1 MTRFGRYETV
11 RELHHSGFTV
21 LYSGRAKADS
31 QAKFAIKVFQPST
44 FLLETEQVQAESD
57 LFLNS
62 ARVQQKTAAGGAEHW
77 APIHECNSIPDGAF
91 YTTDQYDRSLQQ
103 LIDVRIK
110 LSAQALREIIESVAK
125 GLVELKQA
133 CKRPHGNLKATN
145 ILIVGE
151 GDISQTSIVL
161 SDPLPDEHIDTKVHW
176 DADLRNI
183 AELIYQLIMHR
194 PTPTIGGWQITD
206 SKEWGKLGKQ
216 ANDWINLC
224 NRLLNAHMKPGTI
237 TIDTLLEEL
246 ARLKK
251 IKPVLS
257 FRRLIIAIGLIVIT
271 SASIFIIKPEFIF
284 PPEPP
289 SIRDW
294 NQSLTEYSDWVKALR
309 GDLGLPKGNQREK
322 QWTSNPH
329 LSTIV
334 ENIKKASYPYD
345 VAYDNNVLEQDLNK
359 IENEEDLRK
368 YRIKAT
374 RTTAALKA
382 IEIIKFF
389 FDIKSDPNSFSIYDP
404 NSPADRKE
412 FQKWPLLVD
421 MNDTANSFTKR
432 GWKELAKSLE
442 DLIGQ
447 VIPGLDNKN
456 IAENVD
462 KILDLHPNL
471 NDIRSQ
477 WANIE
482 NKQEIIDST
491 DDPILTK
498 FIGYI
503 QSKLVSANLD
513 TLAKELEQ
521 LGSLADNL
529 AKFIEDNWQKVDK
542 NTFLNDHGNDSEE
555 SPKDNTFT
563 DRLVLI
569 KDYLYLDPDPRK
581 ELLEL
586 SDRIDGYL
594 PLARLTNPLEAK
606 KCSENLSNLRQDL
619 KEIEEQPGIEKY
631 RSDITD
637 AVNIHK
643 PNLIKLEERVIAA
656 TETPEKYHQR
666 MRKQIVL
673 SSEIEEEIN
682 KKWLTSR
689 DNLLDRYPLSALK
702 ENLGKYAEL
711 RRKIDDTIH
720 NLETINEQ
728 LRTELPEQLE
738 AEVKEVDW
746 NNKLKQLYARERK
759 ETLTRIVENIPLQD
773 EIPDI
778 NAPSFRQFGSTQ
790 FTNFQQLQVDLS
802 GILAAFNQ
810 VEDNLNSC
818 YLLDQKLPDSDQ
830 TVRLLWNKWKDNDIL
845 KDTRVNETLARLMKR
860 IKDLE
865 EIEQSDDRDTLG
877 KIATEPNSQAEAMY
891 AAWKRLG
898 EITDS
903 QWPNTD
909 KEWAKDKGI
918 QEALRAKLLTI
929 KAENRAIKLRNT
941 LDNVSLKREII
952 YRRANIRRYKTI
964 VTSKSST
971 DTVLAKFE
979 TLEPYDADA
988 ALGEVIDFE
997 NLAQVLA
1004 EFVTD
1009 PNWPAKYRTD
1019 LLVDESPIYKK
1030 ASFTI
1035 NDFQAWMEEVKDYY
1049 KLENDPRKKYTWNER
1064 VDKIDGLISKEFARK
1079 QAAESLSKLQ
1089 SLKGDFDNVKSTIS
1103 NVLSLPA
1110 IEKHKVQILQAGDY
1124 WINLLEIERKL
1135 KPEYCNRIELENGRL
1150 IFATSY
1156 LHPDFEPIDFDNKKP
1171 IELTTG
1177 WEQIR
1182 QAVKIKQKEWL
1193 DFFYTIDGNDT
1204 KNTGWPQYAIS
1215 TKDPSVIL
1223 RFIPAGGDNPEPF
1236 YMATHEITNTQYR
1249 VFLENNGARSRT
1261 NRPGWSWFVD
1271 QSNKDLIVSQSKDI
1285 PPCAIKWDASQK
1297 IFKVAPEATD
1307 IPVTYVTY
1315 YGAQSYAESIGT
1327 LLPTVSQHKYACKA
1341 GNNIIPPWANQSEIS
1356 NYAHVRAGPWQNA
1369 ATEYNAK
1376 VGTADEIPPP
1386 PIGAVKQK
1394 DFTPYETKLDFDIEK
1409 FFPNET
1415 DYNSAWPITGANKPN
1430 VWGLYDMIG
1439 NVWEWCTNDNGD
1451 TQPVIC
1457 GGSCLSPPEY
1467 IDLKSDSNYQ
1477 YNYNKMTS
1485 DVGFRVIAPAR

>member
-1 MTRFGRYETV
+1 MTSFGRYESV
-11 RELHHSGFTV
+11 RELHRSGFTI
-21 LYSGRAKADS
+21 LYSGRTKADS
-31 QAKFAIKVFQPST
+31 KAKFAIKVFQPST
-44 FLLETEQVQAESD
+44 FLLETEQVQTESA
-57 LFLNS
+57 LFLSS
-62 ARVQQKTAAGGAEHW
+62 AHVQQKTANSGAQHW
-77 APIHECNSIPDGAF
+77 APIHECCKIPDGAF

-133 CKRPHGNLKATN
+133 CGRPHGNLKATN

-151 GDISQTSIVL
+151 GDLLQTSIVL
-161 SDPLPDEHIDTKVHW
+161 SDPLPDEQIDTEVHW
-176 DADLRNI
+176 DTDLRAI
-183 AELIYQLIMHR
+183 AELIYELIMHR
-194 PTPTIGGWQITD
+194 PTPAIGGWQITD

-224 NRLLNAHMKPGTI
+224 NRLLNAHMKPGTMSI
-237 TIDTLLEEL
+237 ETLIDEL

-251 IKPVLS
+251 IKPVFS
-257 FRRLIIAIGLIVIT
+257 FRRLIIAFGLIVIT
-271 SASIFIIKPEFIF
+271 GAAIFVIKPDFIF
-284 PPEPP
+284 PTAPP
-289 SIRDW
+289 SISDW
-294 NQSLTEYSDWVKALR
+294 NKSLTEYLNWVKALR
-309 GDLGLPKGNQREK
+309 SDLGLPKGNQREK
-322 QWTSNPH
+322 QWTSNSH

-334 ENIKKASYPYD
+334 ENVKKASYPYD

-374 RTTAALKA
+374 RTTVALKA
-382 IEIIKFF
+382 AEIIKFF
-389 FDIKSDPNSFSIYDP
+389 FDIKSDPNSFSLYDP
-404 NSPADRKE
+404 NSPTDRKE
-412 FQKWPLLVD
+412 FQKWPVLVETQQ
-421 MNDTANSFTKR
+421 TAKKFQER
-432 GWKELAKSLE
+432 QWQELAKSLE
-442 DLIGQ
+442 DLIEQ
-447 VIPGLDNKN
+447 VIPGIDNKN

-462 KILDLHPNL
+462 KILDLHLNL
-471 NDIRSQ
+471 NDIESR

-482 NKQEIIDST
+482 KNQEIIDST

-513 TLAKELEQ
+513 TLGRELEQ
-521 LGSLADNL
+521 MGSLADNI

-555 SPKDNTFT
+555 SLTDNTFT

-569 KDYLYLDPDPRK
+569 KGYLYLDPDPRK
-581 ELLEL
+581 ELSEL
-586 SDRIDGYL
+586 VNSIDGYL
-594 PLARLTNPLEAK
+594 PLARLTNPVEAN
-606 KCSENLSNLRQDL
+606 KCSENLSILRQDI
-619 KEIEEQPGIEKY
+619 KEIEQKPGIEKY

-643 PNLIKLEERVIAA
+643 PELIKLEQRIIAA

-666 MRKQIVL
+666 IRKQIVL
-673 SSEIEEEIN
+673 SSEAAEEIN

-711 RRKIDDTIH
+711 RRKIDDTIL

-738 AEVKEVDW
+738 AEVKEIDW
-746 NNKLKQLYARERK
+746 NNKLKQLYAQERK
-759 ETLTRIVENIPLQD
+759 EAITRIVENLPLQN
-773 EIPDI
+773 EVPDI
-778 NAPSFRQFGSTQ
+778 NAPSFRQFGRTQ

-802 GILAAFNQ
+802 GILTAFNQ
-810 VEDNLNSC
+810 IEDSLNIC
-818 YLLDQKLPDSDQ
+818 YLLGQKLPESDQ
-830 TVRLLWNKWKDNDIL
+830 TVRLLWNKWKDTDII
-845 KDTRVNETLARLMKR
+845 KDTRVNETLAKLTKR

-865 EIEQSDDRDTLG
+865 EIEKSDDRDTLG
-877 KIATEPNSQAEAMY
+877 NIATDPNSQTEAMY

-909 KEWAKDKGI
+909 KEWAKDKEI
-918 QEALRAKLLTI
+918 QETLRAKLLTI
-929 KAENRAIKLRNT
+929 KTENRAIELRNT

-952 YRRANIRRYKTI
+952 YRNANIRRYKTI

-971 DTVLAKFE
+971 DPILAKFE

-988 ALGEVIDFE
+988 DLGEVIDFE
-997 NLAQVLA
+997 NFAKILV
-1004 EFVTD
+1004 EFVTN

-1019 LLVDESPIYKK
+1019 LFVNESPIYKIT
-1030 ASFTI
+1030 SFTK
-1035 NDFQAWMEEVKDYY
+1035 NDFQTWMEEVKDYY
-1049 KLENDPRKKYTWNER
+1049 KLENDPRKNYIWDEK
-1064 VDKIDGLISKEFARK
+1064 VDKINGLISKEFARK
-1079 QAAESLSKLQ
+1079 QVADSLGKLQ
-1089 SLKGDFDNVKSTIS
+1089 NLKSDFDNVKSAIN

-1110 IEKHKVQILQAGDY
+1110 IEKHKVQILQSSDY
-1124 WINLLEIERKL
+1124 WTKLLEIERKL

-1156 LHPDFEPIDFDNKKP
+1156 LHPNFEPIDFDNKKP
-1171 IELTTG
+1171 IALTTG

-1182 QAVKIKQKEWL
+1182 QAVKSKQEEWL
-1193 DFFYTIDGNDT
+1193 DFFYTIDGNDA

-1215 TKDPSVIL
+1215 TKDPSLIL
-1223 RFIPAGGDNPEPF
+1223 RFIPADSDNPEPF
-1236 YMATHEITNTQYR
+1236 YIATHEITNAQYR

-1261 NRPGWSWFVD
+1261 NRPGWSWFTD
-1271 QSNKDLIVSQSKDI
+1271 QSNKNLIVSQSKDL
-1285 PPCAIKWDASQK
+1285 PPCAIKWDVSK
-1297 IFKVAPEATD
+1297 KTFTVAEEDAD

-1315 YGAQSYAESIGT
+1315 DGAQSYAESIGG
-1327 LLPTVSQHKYACKA
+1327 LLPTASQHKYACKA
-1341 GNNIIPPWANQSEIS
+1341 GDNIIPPWANQSEIS
-1356 NYAHVRAGPWQNA
+1356 SYAHVRAGPWQNA
-1369 ATEYNAK
+1369 AAEYNSK
-1376 VGTADEIPPP
+1376 VGTADDIPPP
-1386 PIGAVKQK
+1386 PIGAVIQE
-1394 DFTPYETKLDFDIEK
+1394 DFTPYETKLKFDVEELFTTTYK
-1409 FFPNET
+1409 
-1415 DYNSAWPITGANKPN
+1415 SAWPIAGANKPN

-1457 GGSCLSPPEY
+1457 GGSCLAPPEY

-1477 YNYNKMTS
+1477 YSYNKMAS
-1485 DVGFRVIAPAR
+1485 DVGFRVIVPAR

>member
-1 MTRFGRYETV
+1 MTSFGRYETV

-31 QAKFAIKVFQPST
+31 EAKFAIKVFQPPAH
-44 FLLETEQVQAESD
+44 LLEAERVKAESD

-62 ARVQQKTAAGGAEHW
+62 AHVQQKTAAGGAEHW

-133 CKRPHGNLKATN
+133 CGRPHGNLKATN
-145 ILIVGE
+145 ILIAGE

-161 SDPLPDEHIDTKVHW
+161 SDPLPDEHIDTEIHW
-176 DADLRNI
+176 DTDLRDI

-194 PTPTIGGWQITD
+194 PTPAIGGWQITE
-206 SKEWGKLGKQ
+206 SKEWSKLGKQ
-216 ANDWINLC
+216 ANDWISLC
-224 NRLLNAHMKPGTI
+224 NRLLNAHMKPGTT
-237 TIDTLLEEL
+237 TIETLIDEL

-271 SASIFIIKPEFIF
+271 GAAVFIIKPDFIF
-284 PPEPP
+284 PTEPP
-289 SIRDW
+289 SISDW
-294 NQSLTEYSDWVKALR
+294 NKSLTEYLAWVKALR
-309 GDLGLPKGNQREK
+309 SDLGLPKGNQREK

-382 IEIIKFF
+382 AEVIKFF
-389 FDIKSDPNSFSIYDP
+389 FDIKSDPNSFSLYDP
-404 NSPADRKE
+404 NSPTDRSE
-412 FQKWPLLVD
+412 FQKWPVLVETQQ
-421 MNDTANSFTKR
+421 TANKFKAR
-432 GWKELAKSLE
+432 QWQELAKSLE

-462 KILDLHPNL
+462 KILDLHLNL
-471 NDIRSQ
+471 NDIESQ

-482 NKQEIIDST
+482 NSQKIIDST

-498 FIGYI
+498 CIGYI
-503 QSKLVSANLD
+503 QSRLVSANLD
-513 TLAKELEQ
+513 ILGRELKQ
-521 LGSLADNL
+521 MGSLANDI

-542 NTFLNDHGNDSEE
+542 KTFLNDHGNDSEE
-555 SPKDNTFT
+555 NLKDNTFT

-581 ELLEL
+581 ELFEL
-586 SDRIDGYL
+586 IDRIDGYL
-594 PLARLTNPLEAK
+594 PLARLTNPLEANI
-606 KCSENLSNLRQDL
+606 CSENLSNFRQDI
-619 KEIEEQPGIEKY
+619 KEIEEKPGIEKY
-631 RSDITD
+631 RPDITS

-643 PNLIKLEERVIAA
+643 PKLIKLEERVIAA

-666 MRKQIVL
+666 IRKQIVL
-673 SSEIEEEIN
+673 SSEAAEEIN

-702 ENLGKYAEL
+702 ENLAKYAEL
-711 RRKIDDTIH
+711 RRNIDDTIH

-738 AEVKEVDW
+738 AEIKEVDW
-746 NNKLKQLYARERK
+746 NNKLKQLYAQERK
-759 ETLTRIVENIPLQD
+759 EAITRIVENIPLQN
-773 EIPDI
+773 EVPDI

-790 FTNFQQLQVDLS
+790 FTEFQQLQVDLS
-802 GILAAFNQ
+802 GILTAFNKI
-810 VEDNLNSC
+810 EDGLNIC
-818 YLLDQKLPDSDQ
+818 YLLGQKLPESDQ
-830 TVRLLWNKWKDNDIL
+830 TVRLLWNKWKDTDIL
-845 KDTRVNETLARLMKR
+845 KDMTVIETLAGLTKR

-865 EIEQSDDRDTLG
+865 EIEISNDRDTLG
-877 KIATEPNSQAEAMY
+877 NIATDPNSQTEAMY

-909 KEWAKDKGI
+909 KEWAKDKEI
-918 QEALRAKLLTI
+918 QETLKVKLQTI
-929 KAENRAIKLRNT
+929 KTENRALELRKT
-941 LDNVSLKREII
+941 LDDASLKREII
-952 YRRANIRRYKTI
+952 YRGANIRRYKTI

-971 DTVLAKFE
+971 DPVLAKFE

-988 ALGEVIDFE
+988 DLGEVIDFE
-997 NLAQVLA
+997 NLAKVLV

-1009 PNWPAKYRTD
+1009 PNWPVKYRTD
-1019 LLVDESPIYKK
+1019 LFVDESQIYKNTSLTK
-1030 ASFTI
+1030 
-1035 NDFQAWMEEVKDYY
+1035 NDFQAWMEEVKDYS
-1049 KLENDPRKKYTWNER
+1049 KLENDPRKNYIWSER
-1064 VDKIDGLISKEFARK
+1064 VDKIDGLISKEFSRK
-1079 QAAESLSKLQ
+1079 QAAESLGKLKN
-1089 SLKGDFDNVKSTIS
+1089 LKSDFDNVKSTIS

-1110 IEKHKVQILQAGDY
+1110 IEKHKVQILQSGDY
-1124 WINLLEIERKL
+1124 WTKLLEIERKL

-1150 IFATSY
+1150 IFATSN
-1156 LHPDFEPIDFDNKKP
+1156 LHPNFEPIDFDNKKP
-1171 IELTTG
+1171 IALTTG

-1204 KNTGWPQYAIS
+1204 QNTGWPQYAIS

-1223 RFIPAGGDNPEPF
+1223 RFIPADGDNPEPF
-1236 YMATHEITNTQYR
+1236 YMATHEITNAQYR

-1261 NRPGWSWFVD
+1261 NRPGWSWFTD
-1271 QSNKDLIVSQSKDI
+1271 KSNKDLIVSQSKDL
-1285 PPCAIKWDASQK
+1285 PPCAIKWNASQK
-1297 IFKVAPEATD
+1297 AFTVAPEDTD

-1315 YGAQSYAESIGT
+1315 NGAQSYAESIGT

-1341 GNNIIPPWANQSEIS
+1341 GDNIIPPWANQSEIS
-1356 NYAHVRAGPWQNA
+1356 SYAHVRAGPWQNA
-1369 ATEYNAK
+1369 AAEYNSK

-1386 PIGAVKQK
+1386 PIGAVRQK

-1415 DYNSAWPITGANKPN
+1415 DYNSAWPIAGANKPN

-1477 YNYNKMTS
+1477 YSYNKMAS
-1485 DVGFRVIAPAR
+1485 DVGFRVIVPAR

>member
-1 MTRFGRYETV
+1 V
-11 RELHHSGFTV
+11 
-21 LYSGRAKADS
+21 
-31 QAKFAIKVFQPST
+31 
-44 FLLETEQVQAESD
+44 AESD

-62 ARVQQKTAAGGAEHW
+62 AHIQQKTAAGGALHW
-77 APIHECNSIPDGAF
+77 APIHECSSITGGAF

-110 LSAQALREIIESVAK
+110 LSAQALREIVESATR
-125 GLVELKQA
+125 GLIELKQT
-133 CKRPHGNLKATN
+133 CGRPHGNLKATN
-145 ILIVGE
+145 ILIAGE
-151 GDISQTSIVL
+151 GDLSQASIVL
-161 SDPLPDEHIDTKVHW
+161 SDPLPDEHIDTEVHW
-176 DADLRNI
+176 DTDLRAI

-194 PTPTIGGWQITD
+194 PTPTVGGWQIPD

-224 NRLLNAHMKPGTI
+224 NRLLNAHMKPGMMTI
-237 TIDTLLEEL
+237 EILIDEL

-257 FRRLIIAIGLIVIT
+257 FRRLLIAIGLIIMT
-271 SASIFIIKPEFIF
+271 GAAIFIIKPDFFEFIF

-294 NQSLTEYSDWVKALR
+294 NKSLTEYLDWVKILR
-309 GDLGLPKGNQREK
+309 TDLGLPKGNQREK
-322 QWTSNPH
+322 QWTSDP
-329 LSTIV
+329 LLRTII
-334 ENIKKASYPYD
+334 ENIKKASYPYN
-345 VAYDNNVLEQDLNK
+345 VAYDNNVLEQDLIK

-374 RTTAALKA
+374 RTTTALKA
-382 IEIIKFF
+382 AEIIKFF
-389 FDIKSDPNSFSIYDP
+389 FDIKSDPNSFSLYDP
-404 NSPADRKE
+404 NSPTDRNE
-412 FQKWPLLVD
+412 FKRWPVLVETQNTINKFSERKWQ
-421 MNDTANSFTKR
+421 
-432 GWKELAKSLE
+432 ELAKSIE

-447 VIPGLDNKN
+447 VRPGLDNKN

-462 KILDLHPNL
+462 KIIELDRNL
-471 NDIRSQ
+471 DDIESR
-477 WANIE
+477 WTKIE
-482 NKQEIIDST
+482 ENQKIIDST
-491 DDPILTK
+491 GDPILTK
-498 FIGYI
+498 CFGFI

-513 TLAKELEQ
+513 ILGRELEQ
-521 LGSLADNL
+521 MGSLTGDI

-555 SPKDNTFT
+555 SPTDNTFT

-581 ELLEL
+581 EIFEL
-586 SDRIDGYL
+586 IDRIDGYL
-594 PLARLTNPLEAK
+594 PLARLTNPLEADG
-606 KCSENLSNLRQDL
+606 CSKSLSDLQQDI
-619 KEIEEQPGIEKY
+619 KEIEEKPGIEKY
-631 RSDITD
+631 RLDITD

-643 PNLIKLEERVIAA
+643 PKLIKLEERVIAA

-673 SSEIEEEIN
+673 SSDVNDEIN
-682 KKWLTSR
+682 KNWLTSR

-720 NLETINEQ
+720 NLEIINGQ

-746 NNKLKQLYARERK
+746 NNTLKQLYAQERK
-759 ETLTRIVENIPLQD
+759 EAIIRIVENIPLQD
-773 EIPDI
+773 DIPDI
-778 NAPSFRQFGSTQ
+778 NAPSFRQFGRTQ
-790 FTNFQQLQVDLS
+790 FSTFQQLQIDLS
-802 GILAAFNQ
+802 GIITAFNEI
-810 VEDNLNSC
+810 EDSLNSC
-818 YLLDQKLPDSDQ
+818 RLLNHKLPKTDQ
-830 TVRLLWNKWKDNDIL
+830 TIRLLWGKWKDTDIL
-845 KDTRVNETLARLMKR
+845 KDKRVNETLARLAKR

-865 EIEQSDDRDTLG
+865 EIEKSDDRDTLCD
-877 KIATEPNSQAEAMY
+877 IATNPNSQTEAMY

-909 KEWAKDKGI
+909 QEWTKDKEI
-918 QEALRAKLLTI
+918 QEKLRAKLLTI
-929 KAENRAIKLRNT
+929 KPENRAIELRNT
-941 LDNVSLKREII
+941 LDDDSLKREII
-952 YRRANIRRYKTI
+952 YRGANIRRYKTI
-964 VTSKSST
+964 VTSKSFA
-971 DTVLAKFE
+971 DPVLAKFE
-979 TLEPYDADA
+979 ILKPYDADA
-988 ALGEVIDFE
+988 DLGEVTDFE
-997 NLAQVLA
+997 NLAQALA

-1009 PNWPAKYRTD
+1009 PNWPVKYRTD
-1019 LLVDESPIYKK
+1019 LFVNESPIYNK
-1030 ASFTI
+1030 ASVTK

-1049 KLENDPRKKYTWNER
+1049 KLENDPRKNYTWSER
-1064 VDKIDGLISKEFARK
+1064 VDKIDGLITKEFARK
-1079 QAAESLSKLQ
+1079 QATESLGKLQ
-1089 SLKGDFDNVKSTIS
+1089 SLKSDFDNVKSTIS

-1110 IEKHKVQILQAGDY
+1110 IEKNKVQILQSGGY
-1124 WINLLEIERKL
+1124 WTKLLEIESKL

-1156 LHPDFEPIDFDNKKP
+1156 LHPNFEPIDFDNKNP
-1171 IELTTG
+1171 IALTTG

-1182 QAVKIKQKEWL
+1182 QAVKAQQKEWL
-1193 DFFYTIDGNDT
+1193 DFFYTIDSNDT
-1204 KNTGWPQYAIS
+1204 QNTGWPQYAIS

-1223 RFIPAGGDNPEPF
+1223 RFIPADDDNPEPF
-1236 YMATHEITNTQYR
+1236 YMATHEITNAQYR
-1249 VFLENNGARSRT
+1249 VFLKNNGARSRT
-1261 NRPGWSWFVD
+1261 NRSGWSWFVS

-1285 PPCAIKWDASQK
+1285 PPCAIKWNASQK
-1297 IFKVAPEATD
+1297 TFTVAQEDVD

-1315 YGAQSYAESIGT
+1315 NGAQSYAESIGA

-1341 GNNIIPPWANQSEIS
+1341 GNNIILPWANQSEIS
-1356 NYAHVRAGPWQNA
+1356 SYAHVRASPWQNA
-1369 ATEYNAK
+1369 AIEYNSK

-1386 PIGAVKQK
+1386 PIGAVRQK

-1415 DYNSAWPITGANKPN
+1415 DYKSAWPIVGANKPN

-1439 NVWEWCTNDNGD
+1439 NVWEWCTNDNGNS
-1451 TQPVIC
+1451 QPVIC

-1477 YNYNKMTS
+1477 YSYNKMAS
-1485 DVGFRVIAPAR
+1485 DVGFRVIVPAR